1 MQGIESRYTDVVV
14 GPGKPIAWR
23 VMLGRHLQRE
33 KRRGWA
39 GIWVQ
44 VLFVLLLL
52 QVGSWGVVWGQGF
65 PSAAKAAAVGS
76 TTPADAHAVPAAPP
90 PAPEDPLGRTT
101 PHGTVLGFLK
111 AAEEKDYVKAS
122 KFLDGNRSPA
132 EAETLIVQLKILLD
146 RGLSTNID
154 DISRSPKGGEL
165 RLSRERVGTVKTP
178 NGELPLLLDL
188 VKRPNEP
195 PIWLF
200 SLETLVHVPSAY
212 ESLKHKD
219 IESFFPEWSRR
230 IMFLSVPLW
239 RWGAILVFLITV
251 FGISSVITRLILW
264 SLRKT
269 FKKKFSPG
277 VEASVLALKRPI
289 FCLLGAMM
297 NKVAAGYA
305 ITALGRHYWSVAG
318 LVLIWVSSAWVLVRV
333 VDILVSILRQ
343 RLLLRMQVERAT
355 LVSLLGRIFKILVGL
370 ILLVALLSYAGVNV
384 SAMITG
390 LGIGGVAIAL
400 AAQKTLA
407 DLFGGLSI
415 VMRGAVR
422 VGDFCQIDGLT
433 GTVED
438 IGTSAL
444 SLRTL
449 GRSVVSIPNSKV
461 AEVNLEN
468 FAMRDQFWLNQV
480 FTLRFDTPHAVV
492 KTVLEK
498 IVQLLLGHPEFN
510 KDSARAR
517 LINLTPS
524 GPQIE
529 VFAYFRRPGADW
541 AVFLG
546 EQEKIMLQIL
556 SIVEEAGTSLAAPIG
571 VVRMEKEKA

>member
-1 MQGIESRYTDVVV
+1 
-14 GPGKPIAWR
+14 
-23 VMLGRHLQRE
+23 MLGSYLQRE
-33 KRRGWA
+33 KGFNRTTLGVW
-39 GIWVQ
+39 I
-44 VLFVLLLL
+44 LFGLLLL
-52 QVGSWGVVWGQGF
+52 EVGSWGMVWGQGF
-65 PSAAKAAAVGS
+65 PSAAKAAAGGS
-76 TTPADAHAVPAAPP
+76 APPADANAPPAATPP
-90 PAPEDPLGRTT
+90 PAPVDPLGRTS

-111 AAEEKDYVKAS
+111 AAEEKDYPKAA
-122 KFLDGNRSPA
+122 KFLDGKR
-132 EAETLIVQLKILLD
+132 
-146 RGLSTNID
+146 
-154 DISRSPKGGEL
+154 L

-178 NGELPLLLDL
+178 NGEMPLLLDL
-188 VKRPNEP
+188 VKRTGEP

-200 SLETLVHVPSAY
+200 SQETLAQVPEVY
-212 ESLKHKD
+212 ESLHHKD
-219 IESFFPEWSRR
+219 FETYFPEWSRR
-230 IMFLSVPLW
+230 IRFLSVPLW
-239 RWGAILVFLITV
+239 RWGAILVFLVAV
-251 FGISSVITRLILW
+251 FAIASVITRLILW
-264 SLRKT
+264 LLRKG
-269 FKKKFSPG
+269 FKKRFSPG
-277 VEASVLALKRPI
+277 MESSVLALKTPI
-289 FCLLGAMM
+289 FCLLGAIM
-297 NKVAAGYA
+297 NKVASGYA
-305 ITALGRHYWSVAG
+305 ITALGRHYWSIAG
-318 LVLIWVSSAWVLVRV
+318 LVLIWASSGWLLVRV
-333 VDILVSILRQ
+333 VDILISIVRQ
-343 RLLLRMQVERAT
+343 RFLLRMQVERAT
-355 LVSLLGRIFKILVGL
+355 MVSLLGRIFKILVGL
-370 ILLVALLSYAGVNV
+370 ILVVALLTYAGVNV
-384 SAMITG
+384 SAVITG

-422 VGDFCQIDGLT
+422 VGDFCLIDGIT

-438 IGTSAL
+438 IGTSSL

-468 FAMRDQFWLNQV
+468 FAMRDQFWLNQT

-492 KTVLEK
+492 KEVLEK
-498 IVQLLLGHPEFN
+498 ILQLLLSHPELN

>member
-1 MQGIESRYTDVVV
+1 
-14 GPGKPIAWR
+14 
-23 VMLGRHLQRE
+23 MLGSYLQRE
-33 KRRGWA
+33 KGFNRTTLGVW
-39 GIWVQ
+39 I
-44 VLFVLLLL
+44 LFGLLLL
-52 QVGSWGVVWGQGF
+52 EVGSWGMVWGQGF
-65 PSAAKAAAVGS
+65 PSAAKAAAGGS
-76 TTPADAHAVPAAPP
+76 APPADANAPPAATPP
-90 PAPEDPLGRTT
+90 PAPVDPLGRTS

-111 AAEEKDYVKAS
+111 AAEEKDYPKAA
-122 KFLDGNRSPA
+122 KFLDGKRPPDKS
-132 EAETLIVQLKILLD
+132 EELVIQLKTLLD
-146 RGLSTNID
+146 RGLVTSID
-154 DISRSPKGGEL
+154 DISRSPKGDVEDEL

-178 NGELPLLLDL
+178 NGEMPLLLDL
-188 VKRPNEP
+188 VKRTGEP

-200 SLETLVHVPSAY
+200 SQETLAQVPEVY
-212 ESLKHKD
+212 ESLHHKD
-219 IESFFPEWSRR
+219 FETYFPEWSRR
-230 IMFLSVPLW
+230 IRFLSVPLW
-239 RWGAILVFLITV
+239 RWGAILVFLVAV
-251 FGISSVITRLILW
+251 FAIASVITRLILW
-264 SLRKT
+264 LLRKG

-277 VEASVLALKRPI
+277 MESSVLALKTPI
-289 FCLLGAMM
+289 FCLLGAIM
-297 NKVAAGYA
+297 NKVASGYA
-305 ITALGRHYWSVAG
+305 ITALGRHYWSIAG
-318 LVLIWVSSAWVLVRV
+318 LVLIWASSGWLLVRV
-333 VDILVSILRQ
+333 VDILISIVRQ
-343 RLLLRMQVERAT
+343 RFLLRMQVERAT
-355 LVSLLGRIFKILVGL
+355 MVSLLGRIFKILVGL
-370 ILLVALLSYAGVNV
+370 ILVVALLTYAGVNV
-384 SAMITG
+384 SAVITG

-422 VGDFCQIDGLT
+422 VGDFCLIDGIT

-438 IGTSAL
+438 IGTSSL

-468 FAMRDQFWLNQV
+468 FAMRDQFWLNQT

-492 KTVLEK
+492 KEVLEK
-498 IVQLLLGHPEFN
+498 IVQLLLSHPEFN